1 MKKQNFNSLDYKTK
15 YRPSFFSTLIVF
27 VLFIIVGISV
37 LPLLNVQLTPSRS
50 LPGISVSYR
59 WSDASA
65 RVIEQE
71 VTSKL
76 EGLFIGVKSINE
88 VSSVSQKAYGIH
100 IDSALS
106 ANRYDVMRN
115 QKNNSII

>member
-1 MKKQNFNSLDYKTK
+1 LNPSSK
-15 YRPSFFSTLIVF
+15 YQPTSFSILIIF
-27 VLFIIVGISV
+27 VLLMIVGVSV
-37 LPLLNVQLTPSRS
+37 LPLLNVQLTPSRM
-50 LPGISVSYR
+50 LPGLSVSYS
-59 WSDASA
+59 WPDASA

-76 EGLFIGVKSINE
+76 EGLFIGVKGIYE
-88 VSSVSQKAYGIH
+88 VSSVSEKAYGIH
-100 IDSALS
+100 IDLALS